1 MELSALNLADDFKE
15 AQAVE
20 DSHRWELSLP
30 NSLEVLATVSPISS
44 PQERF
49 QARLLWSKYPDEP
62 PSIKFRDPETGR
74 LDLTKAWPIV
84 RGFRPGSF
92 DTCVNWSAEGFQ
104 LHPEWRNDPKFRW
117 DPRGNVLL
125 KILRILVSELDNHY
139 QARST

>member
-20 DSHRWELSLP
+20 DLHRWELSLP

-104 LHPEWRNDPKFRW
+104 LHPEWRND
-117 DPRGNVLL
+117 
-125 KILRILVSELDNHY
+125 
-139 QARST
+139 